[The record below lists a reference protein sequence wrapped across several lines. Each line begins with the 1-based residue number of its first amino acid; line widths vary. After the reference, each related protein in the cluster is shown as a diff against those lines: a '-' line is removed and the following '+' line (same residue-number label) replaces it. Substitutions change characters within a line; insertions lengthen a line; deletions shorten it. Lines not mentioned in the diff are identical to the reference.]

1 MLYTVRSNGSYSE
14 QIKFLLFYVLL
25 NIESERIIDMFQY
38 SGRRMDTGRKR
49 SSYWQICRKKD
60 KKQGC

>member
-1 MLYTVRSNGSYSE
+1 MLYTVRSNVSYSE

-25 NIESERIIDMFQY
+25 NIESERIFDLFQY
-38 SGRRMDTGRKR
+38 AGRRMDSGKNR
-49 SSYWQICRKKD
+49 SSYWKICRKKD